1 MKVKI
6 VGIPAGTAPESI
18 REALNGLEMESAGFS
33 TCEGSKEDHTPD
45 YCFKAA
51 VVLQALRESKKT
63 LAYNYWGRK
72 LVKDSTLII
81 QADCCREI

>member
-18 REALNGLEMESAGFS
+18 REALNGLEWKVLDLALVRVL
-33 TCEGSKEDHTPD
+33 KKITPQIIVLRQRLS
-45 YCFKAA
+45 CRHCVKA
-51 VVLQALRESKKT
+51 KKT